1 MIDFKTFGELVS
13 LPTDD
18 FLPALT
24 ELAEKIAK
32 KDISDP
38 ETLFEISL
46 IKQLFEQK
54 IEPLLTELKRTQ
66 KAVESLTDT
75 LFTAL
80 SNEDETK
87 LDGLFAIDASD
98 KKDDLP
104 N

>member
-1 MIDFKTFGELVS
+1 MIDFKTLGELEA

-24 ELAEKIAK
+24 ELAKKVAK
-32 KDISDP
+32 KDLSDP

-54 IEPLLTELKRTQ
+54 MEPLLKKLKKTQ
-66 KAVESLTDT
+66 RAVESLTDT
-75 LFTAL
+75 LFDML
-80 SNEDETK
+80 SDSDDGK
-87 LDGLFAIDASD
+87 LDSIFTIDASN